1 MIRNPIGHAA
11 TRILREVENL
21 VRISNSDR
29 EKPIVVIE
37 EIRSTDWAS
46 VTFVG
51 QRHMFDLRLDG
62 EADAVAAAMVRLV
75 DALPEHDIP
84 IAGHFIAEIGVMP
97 GIAVAAGALA
107 LPAGHTSLSL
117 RIAALVLRD

>member
-21 VRISNSDR
+21 VRLGENDR

-37 EIRSTDWAS
+37 DIRSTDWAS

-51 QRHMFDLRLDG
+51 QRHELDLRLAG
-62 EADAVAAAMVRLV
+62 EADAVAAAMVQLA
-75 DALPEHDIP
+75 DDLADHDIP
-84 IAGHFIAEIGVMP
+84 IARHFIAEIRVIPAM
-97 GIAVAAGALA
+97 AVAAG
-107 LPAGHTSLSL
+107 PFEPPGHVSLSL
-117 RIAALVLRD
+117 RVEALVLRD